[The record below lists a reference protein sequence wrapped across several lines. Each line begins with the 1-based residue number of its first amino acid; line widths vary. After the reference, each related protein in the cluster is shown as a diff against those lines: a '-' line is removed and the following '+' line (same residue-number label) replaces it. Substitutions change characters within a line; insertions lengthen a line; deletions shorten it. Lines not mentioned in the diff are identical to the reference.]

1 VVNWENNAFMND
13 LIVDSNKTEL
23 SVFEQKVQIV
33 EAGML
38 QQEQVEC
45 PVVHRFGP
53 NIYIREV
60 TLPSG
65 SFSIGHY
72 QKTTHLNIMLTGKVT
87 MVNEDG
93 STKELI
99 APQTFVSSP
108 GRKIGYI
115 HETVVWQNVYSTD
128 ETDVEKLE
136 EMFLEKSM
144 AFKEHQKAQQL
155 LLVFDKSEDVEDYK
169 KVLKEYGFDEKTVRE
184 QTENLEDQI
193 EMPYGNYGFQI
204 ANSKIEG
211 KGVFATQVFNP
222 DDVIGPSRIKGLR
235 TPLGRY
241 TNHSKTPNAKMMLK
255 DNGNIELVATSFI
268 QGCKGGQLG
277 EEITVDYRQV
287 LKLSLGE

>member
-1 VVNWENNAFMND
+1 MLGDLQTVTNNT
-13 LIVDSNKTEL
+13 SL
-23 SVFEQKVQIV
+23 SLFEQKVQAV

-38 QQEQVEC
+38 EMDQVDC

-60 TLPSG
+60 TLPAD

-72 QKTTHLNIMLTGKVT
+72 QKTTHMNVMLTGRVT

-93 STKELI
+93 STKELV
-99 APQTFVSSP
+99 APQTFVSGP

-115 HETVVWQNVYSTD
+115 HETVIWQNIYSTD

-144 AFKEHQKAQQL
+144 TFKEHQKAQQL
-155 LLVFDKSEDVEDYK
+155 LLVFDDKEDQEDYK
-169 KVLKEYGFDEKTVRE
+169 LVLEEFGFDEETVRA
-184 QTENLEDQI
+184 QSENLEDQI
-193 EMPYGNYGFQI
+193 EMPYGNYGFQV
-204 ANSKIEG
+204 ANSNIEG
-211 KGVFATQVFNP
+211 KGVFATKDF
-222 DDVIGPSRIKGLR
+222 DVWETVGPARVNGMR

-241 TNHSKTPNAKMMLK
+241 TNHSKTPNAKMLLK
-255 DNGNIELVATSFI
+255 SNGDIDLVIASPVA
-268 QGCKGGQLG
+268 GCKGGQLG

-287 LKLSLGE
+287 LKETQLCLE